1 MYVYTHTRTCIY
13 SRDRESEQDKK
24 IKNYVLN
31 KLESKFNDASKGGY
45 SDYISVYYFMTALIL
60 DIFLKILQMDGTLAV
75 LSVAFVFSYI
85 WVATG
90 WHSRK
95 SALQSCEKKKK
106 LEIFSR
112 FFFLWR
118 LFFLFFR
125 YTITVLM
132 FKNICQTTTALMF
145 ENVYHRVGFPGF
157 GGHV

>member
-95 SALQSCEKKKK
+95 SALQSCDTSKERVHKMYKNTHAHTLSLSHTHTHKKKK
-106 LEIFSR
+106 KHEIF
-112 FFFLWR
+112 
-118 LFFLFFR
+118 
-125 YTITVLM
+125 
-132 FKNICQTTTALMF
+132 
-145 ENVYHRVGFPGF
+145 
-157 GGHV
+157 